1 MVTLNVYTINDQL
14 LYEHFIY
21 KVLNQATKQHLTIRQ
36 LFKIIN
42 RKVVSFHID
51 KQPNS
56 LPIIVLYMK
65 GYSHAWVHTP
75 HTKFFQVILPSLKQ
89 IKCGKNLKS
98 LFFFLSIS
106 SNVKLKLVFYC
117 NIRFSATTLPSSVH
131 TKQDSQHSGP
141 KNTTCVS
148 GHFKLCAADRR
159 IKRERKTEQGVE
171 SHCWPMRGECETTSF
186 GLWFPPARFLNI
198 ALFFLVFFFF
208 SWIIY

>member
-65 GYSHAWVHTP
+65 GYSHA
-75 HTKFFQVILPSLKQ
+75 
-89 IKCGKNLKS
+89 
-98 LFFFLSIS
+98 
-106 SNVKLKLVFYC
+106 
-117 NIRFSATTLPSSVH
+117 
-131 TKQDSQHSGP
+131 
-141 KNTTCVS
+141 
-148 GHFKLCAADRR
+148 
-159 IKRERKTEQGVE
+159 
-171 SHCWPMRGECETTSF
+171 
-186 GLWFPPARFLNI
+186 
-198 ALFFLVFFFF
+198 
-208 SWIIY
+208 